1 MPIDPSI
8 IAGIRPAPI
17 QNPLEAISTIAQLQ
31 GIREQ
36 TEARR
41 LAAEK
46 ARQQAMDDAAIRRV
60 MTEAGGDWEKALPQL
75 RTIAPS
81 AAAKLETD
89 IAETR
94 NKTLEGLKTRHDLA
108 IKQLGIG
115 AQILETVNDQQSLDV
130 ALPMI
135 ATMSPEIAQQL
146 GPTYDPARVAQ
157 FRQIGLTQKDLYERK
172 QDAVKLLTEGK
183 ATEAMGTWLST
194 INPADPQAATQWDQ
208 AKAGA
213 RAMGVPAAV
222 LAQFGDFSPEA
233 PARAGQLAIAPAKR
247 AELAGQA
254 EARGQTAAG
263 QAQTAAHQAVV
274 EQQGAQRIAI
284 ARQRLAQ
291 GGGTSTDKQDVE
303 AIADA
308 IISGDQPPTLTGLY
322 RYAAPI
328 RGELARRGYDLATA
342 QTDWTA
348 AQRHFATLN
357 GAQQTRLRQAVDTA
371 THSLEVI
378 DTLAGKWKGGKYP
391 LLNRANLALAKGGAY
406 GSDVATVANQLDAQ
420 IADVTSELANAYMG
434 GNSPT
439 DHALQLA
446 AKNLSADWDE
456 KVLKDMV
463 KLART
468 NLQIRANA
476 IKNTGVI
483 GASAQNPYAP
493 PPPPPSPNGAK
504 APAKVGERR
513 TINGQLAEWDGTGW
527 KAVR

>member
-1 MPIDPSI
+1 MPLDPSI
-8 IAGIRPAPI
+8 IAGGRPAPI
-17 QNPLEAISTIAQLQ
+17 QSPLEAISTIAQLQ

-254 EARGQTAAG
+254 EARGQTAA
-263 QAQTAAHQAVV
+263 HQA
-274 EQQGAQRIAI
+274 EQEAVARQQLGISAGHLAVARGQLDV
-284 ARQRLAQ
+284 ARQRLAKGTGTEQ
-291 GGGTSTDKQDVE
+291 DRDALMQAVVDNPGLWDQIPPTERGKIAGELNARGFTGFGKPLSDAALKQISETKSGIESLKDLREVVKKNEQYIGPIAGYQALYPWSAARQAQADIDRVRQRVGKALEGGVLRKEDEEKYKRILATLTDTPATAIYKIDQLSQDLQRDIDIYTHAQRLAGRRVPATSRHPP
-303 AIADA
+303 
-308 IISGDQPPTLTGLY
+308 PPTLTG
-322 RYAAPI
+322 
-328 RGELARRGYDLATA
+328 T
-342 QTDWTA
+342 
-348 AQRHFATLN
+348 
-357 GAQQTRLRQAVDTA
+357 
-371 THSLEVI
+371 
-378 DTLAGKWKGGKYP
+378 
-391 LLNRANLALAKGGAY
+391 
-406 GSDVATVANQLDAQ
+406 
-420 IADVTSELANAYMG
+420 
-434 GNSPT
+434 
-439 DHALQLA
+439 
-446 AKNLSADWDE
+446 
-456 KVLKDMV
+456 
-463 KLART
+463 
-468 NLQIRANA
+468 
-476 IKNTGVI
+476 
-483 GASAQNPYAP
+483 
-493 PPPPPSPNGAK
+493 
-504 APAKVGERR
+504 
-513 TINGQLAEWDGTGW
+513 
-527 KAVR
+527 